1 MCLSESHGSCFRIC
15 TLEKIGS
22 LLFGIKLMDFL
33 CILGIIM
40 RYINL
45 SVQEASEMPELR
57 TGKNCVLNYWG
68 YNIR

>member
-1 MCLSESHGSCFRIC
+1 
-15 TLEKIGS
+15 
-22 LLFGIKLMDFL
+22 
-33 CILGIIM
+33 M